1 MDKKI
6 IMAVGLL
13 LISGS
18 VMADSGPGCG
28 WGAMVFEGKDGTVSH
43 VLAATTNGT
52 FGNQTFGMT
61 SGTAGCNTST
71 KISTAALN
79 QFLDSNIDKVAF
91 DMSRGSG
98 EALESL
104 ANLLDIAAEDKTTFF
119 NATKANFDRIFSKV
133 DVTREA
139 VVNSLIA
146 VMQEDANLAKYVPVS

>member
-6 IMAVGLL
+6 IMAGLL
-13 LISGS
+13 LVSGS

-28 WGAMVFEGKDGTVSH
+28 WGAMVFEGKDGTAAH
-43 VLAATTNGT
+43 VFAATTNGT

-79 QFLDSNIDKVAF
+79 QFLDSNIDKVAY

-104 ANLLDIAAEDKTTFF
+104 ADLMGIASEDKTTFF
-119 NATKANFDRIFSKV
+119 NATKANFDRIFSSA
-133 DVTREA
+133 DATREA
-139 VVNSLIA
+139 VVNSLIT
-146 VMQEDANLAKYVPVS
+146 VMQKDANLAKYVPVS